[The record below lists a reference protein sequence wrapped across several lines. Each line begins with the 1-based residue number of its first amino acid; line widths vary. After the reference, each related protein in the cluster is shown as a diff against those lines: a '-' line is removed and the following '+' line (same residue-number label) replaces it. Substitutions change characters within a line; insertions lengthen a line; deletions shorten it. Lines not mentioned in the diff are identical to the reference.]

1 MMEIVR
7 YTELKNTK
15 RHNLADVIPLEK
27 PYTLLIEPSSS
38 CNFRCRMC
46 FQSAAQEKFKD
57 KRHAMDMGLFRRVI
71 AQAQE
76 WSGERFK
83 VLKLCI
89 YGEPFTNPHFTEML
103 RLAHEADIADRIETT
118 SNASLLTEEIC
129 RGLVRG
135 GLDYLRV
142 SIYSAIPQKHLEI
155 TDSNVPMQ
163 RVHDNLAMLQRIK
176 REMGSE
182 RPFIACKMLNTFD
195 EAENQIFRDAYADV
209 ADEIYIDEPHS
220 WVEIDGEQFIDRLY
234 GDDMAKVERK
244 MTGRAACPMPFTTL
258 AVRSDGAVSPC
269 CNDWYGGT
277 NLSNVQEETL
287 AEIWNGWKLYD
298 FQVMQLEKRNHE
310 NISCR
315 GCSVY
320 KSAHYTRDDID
331 DVSVTQLHRPNG
343 EERHA

>member
-1 MMEIVR
+1 MRIGIVSDSHGDVR
-7 YTELKNTK
+7 VFNDMLAVPGVAEVELWL
-15 RHNLADVIPLEK
+15 HAGDFAPDADDLE
-27 PYTLLIEPSSS
+27 LLS
-38 CNFRCRMC
+38 
-46 FQSAAQEKFKD
+46 
-57 KRHAMDMGLFRRVI
+57 GRRVVRVLGNCDLFVDGVYDETVVEVAGHRI
-71 AQAQE
+71 FLTH
-76 WSGERFK
+76 GHLFNVRFD
-83 VLKLCI
+83 
-89 YGEPFTNPHFTEML
+89 TEML
-103 RLAHEADIADRIETT
+103 AEAHVADIADRIETT
-118 SNASLLTEEIC
+118 SNASLLTENIC

-142 SIYSAIPQKHLEI
+142 SIYSAIPEKHLEI

-163 RVHDNLAMLQRIK
+163 RVHDNLRMLQRVK

-195 EAENQIFRDAYADV
+195 EEENRIFRDAYADV

-220 WVEIDGEQFIDRLY
+220 WVEIEGEQFIDRLY
-234 GDDMAKVERK
+234 GDDIGKVQRQ
-244 MTGRAACPMPFTTL
+244 MTGRVTCPMPFTTL

-277 NLSNVQEETL
+277 NLSNVQDESL
-287 AEIWNGWKLYD
+287 ADIWNGWKLYD
-298 FQVMQLEKRNHE
+298 FQVMQLEKRNRE

-331 DVSVTQLHRPNG
+331 DVPVAQLRRPIG
-343 EERHA
+343 EEMHG